1 MGPKSEHSQTTDPAP
16 SSGRVSPDDV
26 QIRDKGAP
34 GPGPHE
40 RKPWNHA
47 VALRLNE
54 SDPSLCH
61 RFGHPRSLPA
71 PVLVPGG
78 ARSVHRCQPEPRS
91 FRHAGGHELGLEPL
105 IRAGHALSVR
115 GLVLSDSGQ
124 AGAGVIEPGLAA
136 LGQGLAALPQGQGV
150 LQRDGTRLEALHDGH
165 QLLARPLITE

>member
-1 MGPKSEHSQTTDPAP
+1 MRVIRAFVTDLDIH
-16 SSGRVSPDDV
+16 G
-26 QIRDKGAP
+26 
-34 GPGPHE
+34 
-40 RKPWNHA
+40 
-47 VALRLNE
+47 
-54 SDPSLCH
+54 
-61 RFGHPRSLPA
+61 SLPA

-91 FRHAGGHELGLEPL
+91 FRRAGGHERGLEPL

-136 LGQGLAALPQGQGV
+136 LGQGLAALPQGKGV